1 MDKKVLNCMIL
12 GKIEYLIKWK
22 GYAELENTWEPA
34 ENLQCFGMIAEFEE
48 RYKSEPTFY
57 HSKYKKSSAKVKQNL
72 LCNTYVIFLQ
82 DEDGFDKSWTCRRII
97 GASQDEE
104 GDILFLVQW

>member
-1 MDKKVLNCMIL
+1 MPSRDEKFRNGLPIGYL

-57 HSKYKKSSAKVKQNL
+57 HSKYKKSSAKVIFL
-72 LCNTYVIFLQ
+72 IVLYSIMLYHYVIPLCNVSKIT
-82 DEDGFDKSWTCRRII
+82 
-97 GASQDEE
+97 
-104 GDILFLVQW
+104 

>member
-1 MDKKVLNCMIL
+1 MDKRVLNYMIS

-57 HSKYKKSSAKVKQNL
+57 HSKYKKSSAKVKQKL
-72 LCNTYVIFLQ
+72 LRNIYVIFFT
-82 DEDGFDKSWTCRRII
+82 GRGWI
-97 GASQDEE
+97 
-104 GDILFLVQW
+104 

>member
-72 LCNTYVIFLQ
+72 LRNNYVIFFT
-82 DEDGFDKSWTCRRII
+82 GRGWI
-97 GASQDEE
+97 
-104 GDILFLVQW
+104 